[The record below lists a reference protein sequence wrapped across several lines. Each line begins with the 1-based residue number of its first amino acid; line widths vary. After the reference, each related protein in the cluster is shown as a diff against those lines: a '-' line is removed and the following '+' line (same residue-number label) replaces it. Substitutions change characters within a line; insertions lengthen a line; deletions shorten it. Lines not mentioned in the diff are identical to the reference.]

1 MLQPSDIRIP
11 DSDRT
16 TTLAR
21 SFYGMLKGEGFTP
34 DQVIDLL
41 LCLLDQ
47 VHEEACTQEPL
58 LAK

>member
-1 MLQPSDIRIP
+1 MLQPSDIRTP
-11 DSDRT
+11 DTDRT
-16 TTLAR
+16 TLLAR
-21 SFYGMLKGEGFTP
+21 SFYGMLKVEGFTP

-47 VHEEACTQEPL
+47 VHEEASTTEPL